1 MFPIYDTLMASSFP
15 HRYQIIDADRV
26 TLFIV
31 DAVQKDLFCKVS
43 KDAQGFRVP
52 MGVGIAG
59 MVAQS
64 GIGINIPDAYQDARW
79 GGQPFDKQTG

>member
-1 MFPIYDTLMASSFP
+1 MFLLYDTHRCRLLLL
-15 HRYQIIDADRV
+15 RYQIIDADRV

>member
-1 MFPIYDTLMASSFP
+1 
-15 HRYQIIDADRV
+15 
-26 TLFIV
+26 
-31 DAVQKDLFCKVS
+31 
-43 KDAQGFRVP
+43 

-64 GIGINIPDAYQDARW
+64 GIGINIPDAYKDARW